1 MLFVAPAAGARGAQA
16 AGDPDLLYRGR
27 TDPASAREAAAI
39 WDARLT
45 ANPGDFESAW
55 KLARATYWLGGHL
68 PQAERRAA
76 LERGVEAGRR
86 AAALEPARPEGH
98 FWMAASMGALAESF
112 GLRQGLKYRGAI
124 KDALDTVLRLDP
136 GFQNGSA
143 DRALGRW
150 YYKVPRLFGGS
161 NARSEAHLRASLRY
175 APNSTAS
182 HLFLADTL
190 TDLHRDAAAR
200 EELQKVMA
208 APIDPEW
215 EPEDREF
222 KAQAAERLAAP
233 GRR

>member
-1 MLFVAPAAGARGAQA
+1 MRSCIFVFYIALFVAPAAGSCA
-16 AGDPDLLYRGR
+16 AAAADPDLLYRGR
-27 TDPASAREAAAI
+27 TDPASARAAAAI
-39 WDARLT
+39 WDSRLT

-55 KLARATYWLGGHL
+55 KL
-68 PQAERRAA
+68 
-76 LERGVEAGRR
+76 
-86 AAALEPARPEGH
+86 ARPEGH

-112 GLRQGLKYRGAI
+112 GLRQGLRYRGAI
-124 KDALDTVLRLDP
+124 KDALDTVRRLDP

-161 NARSEAHLRASLRY
+161 NAQSEAPLRASLRY
-175 APNSTAS
+175 AQNSTAS

-190 TDLHRDAAAR
+190 TDLHRDADAR

-215 EPEDREF
+215 EPEDRDF